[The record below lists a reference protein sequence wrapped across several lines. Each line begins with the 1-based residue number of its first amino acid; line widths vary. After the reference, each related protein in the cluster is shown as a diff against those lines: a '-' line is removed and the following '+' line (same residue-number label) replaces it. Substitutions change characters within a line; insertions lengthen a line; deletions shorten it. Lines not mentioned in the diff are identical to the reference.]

1 MEAILE
7 QIKFMNYD
15 ELYRLQDAIGW
26 RMAKLDKYAD
36 IDRQEREEYY
46 ESMEENN
53 E

>member
-26 RMAKLDKYAD
+26 RMAKLDKYDD

-46 ESMEENN
+46 KSMEECN

>member
-1 MEAILE
+1 MDEILE
-7 QIKFMNYD
+7 QIKHMNYD

-26 RMAKLDKYAD
+26 RMAKLDKYDD

-46 ESMEENN
+46 ESMEEYK